1 MKWINT
7 ASTLAIL
14 LMFGA
19 LCSANTAPK
28 INDLARAPA
37 SKTSFPGPQGDDG
50 EAADGELI
58 KRDLVFSPT
67 NLLGPG
73 GNRIGIQA
81 FALDERSRNIYTLQL
96 NGAKAG
102 NQSTINRL
110 SLDGSLKRKSEG
122 YSRPVSY
129 DVGHQGLGIEYLADG
144 DLRLWT
150 TAYSNPKQAVRY
162 SYADGRPLENIE
174 LYGLFG
180 TDFRNRSSSTPTI
193 SHDQQYLIAV
203 GLRKHASTVTVRVWR
218 LADLVKGGPGD
229 YSNSWLYEW
238 ETLGLTDSTHPTQG
252 IASDGETVWIVAGNN
267 DINVPKRLQVYT
279 LQGSL
284 LSTIGNL
291 ETGRAQA
298 LLDGSGS
305 VYEPEGLALFHN
317 GTRLILCIGI
327 VSGDLGGRHA
337 RIYEIKNSGYR

>member
-1 MKWINT
+1 MKWINI
-7 ASTLAIL
+7 ASTLVIL

-19 LCSANTAPK
+19 LCSANTAPE
-28 INDLARAPA
+28 INDLKIGPA
-37 SKTSFPGPQGDDG
+37 SKTPFLGPQGDKV
-50 EAADGELI
+50 EATDGELA
-58 KRDLVFSPT
+58 KRDLIFSPA
-67 NLLGPG
+67 NLFGPG

-110 SLDGSLKRKSEG
+110 SLDGPLKRNSEG
-122 YSRPVSY
+122 YSTPASY
-129 DVGHQGLGIEYLADG
+129 DVGHQGLGIEYLTDG
-144 DLRLWT
+144 DFRLWT
-150 TAYSNPKQAVRY
+150 TAYTNPKQAVRY
-162 SYADGRPLENIE
+162 SYADGRPLANIE

-180 TDFRNRSSSTPTI
+180 KDFRNRSSSTPTI
-193 SHDQQYLIAV
+193 SHDQKYLIAV
-203 GLRKHASTVTVRVWR
+203 GLRKRASTVTVRVWR
-218 LADLVKGGPGD
+218 LADMVKGGPGD

-252 IASDGETVWIVAGNN
+252 IASDGETVWMVAGNN
-267 DINVPKRLQVYT
+267 DIHVPKRLQVYT

-284 LSTIGNL
+284 LSTNGNL
-291 ETGRAQA
+291 ETGRAEA

-317 GTRLILCIGI
+317 GSRLILCVGI
-327 VSGDLGGRHA
+327 VSGDLGGRRA
-337 RIYEIKNSGYR
+337 RIYEIKNH